1 MSTSPVQYSTHD
13 RNAPYWAATL
23 IILGTLGL
31 LADFAI
37 NTPFWNG
44 YILDMTGPAWHYI
57 LVRGLFTT
65 KKDNRWTRL
74 FTPIHTFILFVLVCF
89 SIEGIQYLEWYDS
102 TFDPMDFLAYIS
114 ILTPLFVIDLF
125 FQEKPNVN

>member
-37 NTPFWNG
+37 NMPFWNG
-44 YILDMTGPAWHYI
+44 YI

-65 KKDNRWTRL
+65 IKDNRWTRL
-74 FTPIHTFILFVLVCF
+74 ITPIHTFILFVLVCF

-125 FQEKPNVN
+125 FQEKPNVI